1 MSASLHSQAR
11 FQRLSSIC
19 ALACL
24 VAAAVL
30 PLLNVAT
37 WGLGSAASIIE
48 NSQLNGDVATFFPVG
63 VQPIQR
69 LGGAV
74 VSLIPTLIFSY
85 GLLRAG
91 KALTS
96 FALGQFFSPAVHAH
110 LTAYAAAMFFAAA
123 ASFLEVPLLTLAVTL
138 PNAPGQRLIAL
149 GVSSSQILWLTSAGV
164 LWLIAKV
171 AAHASALARENEQ
184 FV

>member
-1 MSASLHSQAR
+1 MSAPLPSQAR
-11 FQRLSSIC
+11 FQRLSSVC

-24 VAAAVL
+24 VAAVVL
-30 PLLNVAT
+30 PLLNVST
-37 WGLGSAASIIE
+37 WAFGSAASIVE
-48 NSQLNGDVATFFPVG
+48 NSQLNGDVAAFFPAG

-85 GLLRAG
+85 GLLRAS
-91 KALTS
+91 KALVA
-96 FALGQFFSPAVHAH
+96 FACGQFFSRTVNAH

-123 ASFLEVPLLTLAVTL
+123 GSFLEVPLLTLAVTL
-138 PNAPGQRLIAL
+138 SNAPGQRLIAL
-149 GVSSSQILWLTSAGV
+149 GVSSSQVLWLTSAGV
-164 LWLIAKV
+164 LWLIASV
-171 AAHASALARENEQ
+171 AAHASALARENEE